1 MKTGMEKLR
10 DKHPNFFAQD
20 VLKRGVACSDKLS
33 VFLSDYDPKKHSTFQ
48 LCNSIFFNQEP
59 DKKEKII
66 KAVEKRYMDLVMT
79 HVPSYFGEDAIGYV
93 HDTYKIFITDEGDFS
108 YEACLDEFDIQD
120 KESLD
125 EMLGI
130 LLETAFAI
138 EMIEI

>member
-1 MKTGMEKLR
+1 MEKLR

-33 VFLSDYDPKKHSTFQ
+33 DFLADYDSNKHSTFQ
-48 LCNSIFFNQEP
+48 LCNSVFFNQES
-59 DKKEKII
+59 DKKKIII
-66 KAVEKRYMDLVMT
+66 KAVETRYMDLVLT
-79 HVPSYFGEDAIGYV
+79 HIPSYFGEDAIGYV
-93 HDTYKIFITDEGDFS
+93 HDTYKIFMTEEGDLH

-138 EMIEI
+138 ELGEILL